1 MNDNSV
7 ILEIKGL
14 NTSFKKQEGENLVVQ
29 DLHLTLRKGEILGI
43 VGESGSGKSVT
54 VLSVLKLL
62 PTKTSSI
69 KGEINFADKNLVDLT
84 EDEIRKYRGNKISMI
99 FQEPMS
105 SLNPTMRLGAQVQ
118 EMIEIHSSLKGQE
131 AKAKVLELFKKVKLD
146 DPERFYKSYPHQAS
160 GGQLQRIMIAM
171 AISSDPEI
179 LIADEPTTA
188 LDVTVANEILELLKS
203 IQKELNTATIFIS
216 HDLHLVKNLC
226 DHVIVMKDGKIVE
239 SGETSQVFNQPDHPY
254 TKGLL
259 NCRPQSNFHLSRLP
273 TVENFLND
281 EVPTSLKREKQE
293 FNTIILEAENLKKY
307 FPLKKNWLGKPVSF
321 TKAVDGVNLSIRE
334 GEILGLV
341 GESGCGKSTL
351 GKILSNQILPDEGTV
366 MFGGKNIIGLNGE
379 ELRKHRTN
387 VQMIFQNP
395 FDSLNPRMKIGEA
408 ILEPILSHKLLDR
421 ASAKKR
427 VYELLS
433 QTGLLQEHYDRYPRE
448 FSGGQRQRIS
458 IARALSISPKVLIC
472 DESIAAL
479 DVSIQAQIINLLL
492 DLRDQLKL
500 SILFIS
506 HDLASVRFICDNIAV
521 MYNGKIVE
529 VGNAADVYDY
539 PKHPYTQKLLASVNF

>member
-1 MNDNSV
+1 MIDNSV

-14 NTSFKKQEGENLVVQ
+14 NTSFTQPKGENLVVQ
-29 DLHLTLRKGEILGI
+29 DLDLTLRRGEILGI

-62 PTKTSSI
+62 PSKTSKI
-69 KGEINFADKNLVDLT
+69 KGEINFANKNLVDLS
-84 EDEIRKYRGNKISMI
+84 EEEIRHFRGNKISMI

-105 SLNPTMRLGAQVQ
+105 SLNPTMKLGAQVQ
-118 EMIEIHSSLKGQE
+118 EMIEIHSTLRGDE
-131 AKAKVLELFKKVKLD
+131 AKNKVLELFKKVKLS

-160 GGQLQRIMIAM
+160 GGQLQRVMIAM
-171 AISSDPEI
+171 AISADPEI

-226 DHVIVMKDGKIVE
+226 NQVIVMKDGQIVE
-239 SGETSQVFNQPDHPY
+239 SGETKKVFDDPKHPY

-259 NCRPQSNFHLSRLP
+259 NCRPQSNFHLNRLP
-273 TVENFLND
+273 TVENYLND
-281 EVPTSLKREKQE
+281 EVPTGLKRTSKE
-293 FNTIILEAENLKKY
+293 FSTIILEGKNLVKH
-307 FPLKKNWLGKPVSF
+307 FPLKKNWLGKPVTF
-321 TKAVDGVNLSIRE
+321 TKAVDGVDLTLRQ

-351 GKILSNQILPDEGTV
+351 GKILSNQIIPTDGSVL
-366 MFGGKNIIGLNGE
+366 FAGKDIVSLKGE
-379 ELRKHRTN
+379 DLRKHRTN

-408 ILEPILSHKLLDR
+408 ILEPMISHKLYDKVTAR
-421 ASAKKR
+421 NR
-427 VYELLS
+427 VNDLLE
-433 QTGLLQEHYDRYPRE
+433 QTGLLPEQYDRYPHE

-521 MYNGKIVE
+521 MYDGKIVE
-529 VGNAADVYDY
+529 VGNATDIYEN
-539 PKHPYTQKLLASVNF
+539 PSHPYTQKLLASVNF

>member
-1 MNDNSV
+1 MIDNSI

-14 NTSFKKQEGENLVVQ
+14 NTSFKHQEGENLVVQ
-29 DLHLTLRKGEILGI
+29 DLNLTLRKGEILGI

-62 PTKTSSI
+62 PAKTSSI
-69 KGEINFADKNLVDLT
+69 EGEINFERKNLVDLT
-84 EDEIRKYRGNKISMI
+84 EDEIRQFRGNKISMI

-118 EMIEIHSSLKGQE
+118 EMIEIHSNLKGQA
-131 AKAKVLELFKKVKLD
+131 AKKKVLSLFEKVKLS

-160 GGQLQRIMIAM
+160 GGQLQRVMIAM
-171 AISSDPEI
+171 AISADPEI

-226 DHVIVMKDGKIVE
+226 DQVIVMKEGQIVE
-239 SGETSQVFNQPDHPY
+239 SGLTTQVFNDPQHPY

-273 TVENFLND
+273 TVENYLNN
-281 EVPTSLKREKQE
+281 EVPTSLKRIPTELD
-293 FNTIILEAENLKKY
+293 TVILEGKNLVKH
-307 FPLKKNWLGKPVSF
+307 FPTKKNWRGKPVAF
-321 TKAVDGVNLSIRE
+321 TKAVDGVNLIIRE

-351 GKILSNQILPDEGTV
+351 GKILSNQIEPNEGTV
-366 MFGGKNIIGLNGE
+366 LFQGKNIVDLKGE
-379 ELRKHRTN
+379 ELRRHRTN
-387 VQMIFQNP
+387 IQMIFQNP
-395 FDSLNPRMKIGEA
+395 FDSLNPRMKIGQA
-408 ILEPILSHKLLDR
+408 ILEPMLSHKLYDK
-421 ASAKKR
+421 AIAKKL
-427 VYELLS
+427 VYELLK
-433 QTGLLQEHYDRYPRE
+433 QTGLLEEHYERFPHE

-529 VGNAADVYDY
+529 VGPAAEIYDN